1 MGKKR
6 PALRLKQIRP
16 QLRTVLSASLVTAM
30 VLLNG
35 VAHAQELRITNEAGG
50 IACYDANDL
59 LAAHSAIG
67 FYNFDKVRALIAQ
80 DKCFGMREHWRPKI
94 TDERVI
100 GGVGVKMVHVR
111 LDNSGQ
117 SVRIAWSLLK
127 NFDFIGDTE

>member
-1 MGKKR
+1 MR
-6 PALRLKQIRP
+6 HLSTAL
-16 QLRTVLSASLVTAM
+16 

-35 VAHAQELRITNEAGG
+35 ATNAQALRITNAAAGM
-50 IACYDANDL
+50 ACYSSQDL
-59 LAAHSAIG
+59 LTAHSAIG

-80 DKCFGMREHWRPKI
+80 DKCFVMKEHWRPKI